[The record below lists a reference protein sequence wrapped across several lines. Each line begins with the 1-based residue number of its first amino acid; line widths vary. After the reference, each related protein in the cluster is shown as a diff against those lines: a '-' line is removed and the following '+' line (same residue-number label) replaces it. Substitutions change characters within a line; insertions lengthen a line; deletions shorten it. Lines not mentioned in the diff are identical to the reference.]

1 MIFIGLGSNVGERM
15 NNLTEGVRLLD
26 ANGVKIVKASSLY
39 ETPAWGLTDQSPFL
53 NAVIGVSF
61 EGQPSDIL
69 DKLMAIEQALGRTR
83 EIKWG
88 PRTLDL
94 DILSFEAIVCS
105 TPELTLPHPYLQER
119 AFVLAPW
126 KEIAPDFSIPGLNQN
141 PVELWGKLAP
151 EEFSGM
157 KIYSPGISWIQSVLP
172 GFNVIS

>member
-15 NNLTEGVRLLD
+15 NNLTEGVRLLEGM
-26 ANGVKIVKASSLY
+26 GVKIIKASSLY
-39 ETPAWGLTDQSPFL
+39 ETPAWGLTEQSSFL
-53 NAVIGVSF
+53 NAVIAVSF
-61 EGQPSDIL
+61 EGQPSVLL
-69 DKLMAIEQALGRTR
+69 DLLMAIEQALGRTR

-94 DILSFEAIVCS
+94 DILSFETIVCS

-126 KEIAPDFSIPGLNQN
+126 KEIAPDFSIPGIDQN
-141 PVELWGKLAP
+141 PVELWGKLAS
-151 EEFSGM
+151 EDFSGM

-172 GFNVIS
+172 DFNPIS